1 MCETRHGPLFHAI
14 FGGSVGLKWGGLVFR
29 SEVIASLLKQAYQK
43 FPHDRSVLP
52 DEQFEVRTNLIV
64 ILGCLVLS
72 MSLIGLIKSL

>member
-1 MCETRHGPLFHAI
+1 MDILIKLIGPVSGVVI
-14 FGGSVGLKWGGLVFR
+14 GGGLVFR